1 MHLDAGESK
10 TEEMSYFFCFMD
22 YSDLDVC
29 CIFLIYLSQF
39 ITLSIVAIF
48 NAILE
53 KDIKIW
59 LAHISWN

>member
-29 CIFLIYLSQF
+29 FLINLSQF
-39 ITLSIVAIF
+39 VTLSIVAIC

-53 KDIKIW
+53 
-59 LAHISWN
+59 